1 MAGLKAPGASWFC
14 DRASA
19 VGHSGI
25 AHQREASMQKV
36 EIVGPAPS
44 TYTRAARMV
53 CEEKSIPYE
62 LKQSPPH
69 SPDVDAIHPFGKV
82 PVMRHGDFELCESK
96 AIATYLD
103 LSFPGPKLIPTDPRH
118 AALTEQWVSLVN
130 TKMDGTLVR
139 TYLLNYIFP
148 KGADGKP
155 DRKVIDGVA
164 PAVKEEIELLDRA
177 VAKGGYLAGDS
188 FTFADINVMPIL
200 AYLRNFPES
209 AAAIAGAKSLS
220 AYYDRLSARP
230 SFRNTMPPPPGQA
243 KAS

>member
-1 MAGLKAPGASWFC
+1 MPT
-14 DRASA
+14 
-19 VGHSGI
+19 
-25 AHQREASMQKV
+25 V
-36 EIVGPAPS
+36 ELIGPAPS
-44 TYTRAARMV
+44 TYTRVARMV
-53 CEEKSIPYE
+53 CEEKAIPYE

-69 SPDVDAIHPFGKV
+69 SADVDAIHPFGKV

-103 LSFPGPKLIPTDPRH
+103 LSFPGPKLIPTQPRQ

-130 TKMDGTLVR
+130 TRIDGTLVR

-155 DRKVIDGVA
+155 DRKVIDTVV
-164 PAVKEEIELLDRA
+164 PAVEDELDLLDRT
-177 VAKGGYLAGDS
+177 VAKSGFLAGGS
-188 FTFADINVMPIL
+188 FTLADINVLPIL

-209 AAAIAGAKSLS
+209 GAAIKAGKSLS
-220 AYYDRLSARP
+220 AYFDRLSARP
-230 SFRNTMPPPPGQA
+230 SFQNTVPPPPQHRA

>member
-1 MAGLKAPGASWFC
+1 MPT
-14 DRASA
+14 
-19 VGHSGI
+19 
-25 AHQREASMQKV
+25 V
-36 EIVGPAPS
+36 ELIGPAPS
-44 TYTRAARMV
+44 TYTRVARMV
-53 CEEKSIPYE
+53 CEEKAIPYE

-103 LSFPGPKLIPTDPRH
+103 LSFPGPKLIPTEPRQ

-130 TKMDGTLVR
+130 TRIDGTLVR
-139 TYLLNYIFP
+139 TYLLNHIFP

-155 DRKVIDGVA
+155 DRKVIDGVV
-164 PAVKEEIELLDRA
+164 PAVKDELDLLDRT
-177 VAKGGYLAGDS
+177 VAKSGFLAGDS
-188 FTFADINVMPIL
+188 FTLADINVLPIL

-209 AAAIAGAKSLS
+209 GAAIAAAKSLS
-220 AYYDRLSARP
+220 AYFDRLSARP
-230 SFRNTMPPPPGQA
+230 SFQNTVPPPPPRQQA